1 MSESGELRLIDD
13 DEQFSETAY
22 LATNID
28 VDSAITHGALV
39 SGLEHFLRHGRAE
52 GRKQD
57 AQLKEQAFESR
68 RVKLLNLL
76 KREASFN
83 RVGQTYVFGAEREH
97 FHSISVDVLE
107 TRQYDQQLLQFLKHH
122 ENGVVLSYG
131 RGYSISLDNVVT
143 FGERNDGSLDVS
155 AAGEDLPFLDHSFDA
170 LVYHGLPEDIR
181 DPLLCLHELKRVLK
195 PGGHIHCSAA
205 LIHATDDDQLTLAD
219 FEESAYLATN
229 PDVAIEIIRGRC
241 ESGRVHFRLS
251 GLNEPRTQDKAI
263 ARRSAD
269 AKSKRISPLLRE
281 DMPHE
286 RNGKIF
292 DFLTNELRAQFNI
305 IDTDNVSSNGY
316 DENILAL
323 IKKHKDGT
331 ILDCGAGSRPTCYSN
346 VVNFEIASYPS
357 TDVRGVGEVL
367 PFRDN
372 SFDAMLSIA
381 VLEHVKDPFLCAREI
396 ARVLKPG
403 GDLYCCVPLLQ
414 PVHGF
419 PHHYYNMTGQGL
431 ANLFPESIQVVRQEV
446 LESISP
452 IWSLTWIVK
461 SWAEGLSGEAKDKFL
476 NLKLADLLAPA
487 SEFLDA
493 TFVTGLSQEKNF
505 ELASATVLLGTKKNT
520 F

>member
-1 MSESGELRLIDD
+1 MSESSEFLLDD
-13 DEQFSETAY
+13 SNGKFSEAAY
-22 LATNID
+22 LAANSD
-28 VDSAITHGALV
+28 VASAIARGAFV
-39 SGLEHFLRHGRAE
+39 SALEHYLRHGRAE

-57 AQLKEQAFESR
+57 ARLKEQSFELRDAKLR
-68 RVKLLNLL
+68 RLVKYEIDLQ
-76 KREASFN
+76 RAGEAD
-83 RVGQTYVFGAEREH
+83 VFAPDKERLP
-97 FHSISVDVLE
+97 SQNVDGTE
-107 TRQYDQQLLQFLKHH
+107 GCQHDQQLLRFIKNH
-122 ENGVVLSYG
+122 ETGLILNYG
-131 RGYSISLDNVVT
+131 SGCRILLDNVVT
-143 FGERNDGSLDVS
+143 IVENCDGASHDTS
-155 AAGEDLPFLDHSFDA
+155 TAAEDLPFLDHSFDA
-170 LVYHGLPEDIR
+170 LVYHGLPENIR

-195 PGGHIHCSAA
+195 PGGHIHCAA
-205 LIHATDDDQLTLAD
+205 TLTHAGDGDRLTLTD

-251 GLNEPRTQDKAI
+251 GINEPRTQNTAI
-263 ARRSAD
+263 ARRAAN
-269 AKSKRISPLLRE
+269 AKSAKISSLLRD
-281 DMPHE
+281 DMSCE
-286 RNGKIF
+286 RDGKIF
-292 DFLTNELRAQFNI
+292 DFLTDELRTQFNI
-305 IDTDNVSSNGY
+305 IATDNVSSNGY
-316 DENILAL
+316 DEHIVAL
-323 IKKHKDGT
+323 IKKHKDGI

-346 VVNFEIASYPS
+346 VVNFEIASYAS

-372 SFDAMLSIA
+372 SFDAVLSIA

-431 ANLFPESIQVVRQEV
+431 ANLFPESIRVVRQEV

-452 IWSLTWIVK
+452 IWSLTWIVQ

-487 SEFLDA
+487 GEFLDA
-493 TFVTGLSQEKNF
+493 PFVTSLSEKKNF
-505 ELASATVLLGTKKNT
+505 ELASATVLMGIKTT
-520 F
+520 

>member
-1 MSESGELRLIDD
+1 MSESGELLLIGSG
-13 DEQFSETAY
+13 EQFSEAAY
-22 LATNID
+22 LAANID
-28 VDSAITHGALV
+28 VDSAISQGAFA

-57 AQLKEQAFESR
+57 AQLKDQAFELR
-68 RVKLLNLL
+68 RLKLLSFL
-76 KREASFN
+76 KRETSLQ
-83 RVGQTYVFGAEREH
+83 RVDQTYV
-97 FHSISVDVLE
+97 LE
-107 TRQYDQQLLQFLKHH
+107 TERKNSCSIGIEGLETNQYDRKLLQFLKHH
-122 ENGVVLSYG
+122 ENDTILSYG
-131 RGYSISLDNVVT
+131 RGCGISLDNVITV
-143 FGERNDGSLDVS
+143 GESYDNSFDLG

-170 LVYHGLPEDIR
+170 LVYHGLPKDIG
-181 DPLLCLHELKRVLK
+181 DPLLYLHELKRVLK
-195 PGGHIHCSAA
+195 PGGRIHCTAA
-205 LIHATDDDQLTLAD
+205 ITHTDNGAKLTLVD
-219 FEESAYLATN
+219 FEEAAYLTTN
-229 PDVAIEIIRGRC
+229 PDVAVEIIRGRC
-241 ESGRVHFRLS
+241 DSGRVHFRLS
-251 GLNEPRTQDKAI
+251 GINEPRTQSEAI
-263 ARRSAD
+263 AGHKRE
-269 AKSKRISPLLRE
+269 AKARKILPLLRD
-281 DMPHE
+281 DMTPLHE
-286 RNGKIF
+286 GKIF
-292 DFLTNELRAQFNI
+292 DFLTNKLRAQFNI
-305 IDTDNVSSNGY
+305 IETDNVSSNGY
-316 DENILAL
+316 DENIFAL
-323 IKKHKDGT
+323 VKKHKDGI

-372 SFDAMLSIA
+372 SFDAVLSIA

-431 ANLFPESIQVVRQEV
+431 ANLFPESIQVVKQEV

-476 NLKLADLLAPA
+476 NLKLADLLVPA

-493 TFVTGLSQEKNF
+493 PFVTGLSQEKNF
-505 ELASATVLLGTKKNT
+505 ELASATVLMGKKTET